1 MATLKRK
8 ALSLETKVKI
18 LRAVDSGRKKK
29 DVAEGFKIPPST
41 FSTILTSRKKIEETI
56 ANSTL
61 KGDRK
66 RDRPSHYPDVE
77 EALFSWFKDVRARNL
92 PVSGDLLQT
101 KAISLACLLGHHD
114 FKGSSGWLQRFKNRH
129 EIVCHT
135 LSGEGSA
142 VNLDSCEKWL
152 ENFRPLLQEYEERDV
167 YNVDETGV
175 FYKLLP
181 ERSLAVKN
189 ETCHGGKKHKDRVT
203 AVVAVNMD
211 GSDKRQLT
219 VIGKSARP
227 RCLRGVRN
235 LQVDYWSNKKA
246 WMTTEL
252 FEDWLKAFDED
263 MEKQQRKVLL
273 LLDNCSA
280 HKVSCPLKAVRLMFL
295 PPNTTSVLQ
304 PLDKGIIRSL
314 KCSYRKRLV
323 TQLVFDMSQRQPTAI
338 NMKTTLTM
346 LYGSWNDVRQS
357 TIRNCFVDAGFVL
370 PSDEVRPE
378 DPVEQLDETPW
389 DRLTLPDIT
398 FEDFVSA
405 DDNLA
410 VAPELTDQEIVDRV
424 VLPGDNSGSDSESDS
439 EDDVEEPQTSSADA
453 ADMMRKLRS
462 YLEKLPT
469 AKTTEVKKALSCMD
483 TVENFILLNAV
494 KTHQSKITSFFK

>member
-1 MATLKRK
+1 M
-8 ALSLETKVKI
+8 
-18 LRAVDSGRKKK
+18 
-29 DVAEGFKIPPST
+29 
-41 FSTILTSRKKIEETI
+41 
-56 ANSTL
+56 
-61 KGDRK
+61 
-66 RDRPSHYPDVE
+66 
-77 EALFSWFKDVRARNL
+77 
-92 PVSGDLLQT
+92 
-101 KAISLACLLGHHD
+101 
-114 FKGSSGWLQRFKNRH
+114 
-129 EIVCHT
+129 
-135 LSGEGSA
+135 
-142 VNLDSCEKWL
+142 
-152 ENFRPLLQEYEERDV
+152 
-167 YNVDETGV
+167 
-175 FYKLLP
+175 
-181 ERSLAVKN
+181 KN

-211 GSDKRQLT
+211 GSDKRRLT

-235 LQVDYWSNKKA
+235 LQVDYWSNKNA
-246 WMTTEL
+246 WMTTKL

-263 MEKQQRKVLL
+263 MEEQHRKVLL

-323 TQLVFDMSQRQPTAI
+323 TQLVFDMDRRQPTAI

-346 LYGSWNDVRQS
+346 LYGSWNDVRRS

-370 PSDEVRPE
+370 SSDEVHPE
-378 DPVEQLDETPW
+378 DPVAQLDETPW
-389 DRLTLPDIT
+389 DRLTLPDSIT

-424 VLPGDNSGSDSESDS
+424 VLPGENSGTDSEGESD
-439 EDDVEEPQTSSADA
+439 DDIEEPRASTADA
-453 ADMMRKLRS
+453 ADMVKSCEATWRS
-462 YLEKLPT
+462 SPRQKPLKWRR
-469 AKTTEVKKALSCMD
+469 LSPAWTLSRSSYYSMP
-483 TVENFILLNAV
+483 
-494 KTHQSKITSFFK
+494 